1 METLEVTEVALEKS
15 NVIEAGAGT
24 GKTYSIAILV
34 LRLILEKKI
43 PVQEI
48 LMVTFTK
55 AAVAELE
62 TRIREFIA
70 LAYQSAQGIPIEDDT
85 IQAIVAESINQQGA
99 PASQQLLK
107 DALALM
113 DETSILTI
121 HGFCQKTLQEFAFE
135 TQQVFGAEALSPE
148 QQDEMSANSIHDY
161 WRKYIAPLGN
171 DLLAHINPYLKVEVL
186 EGMLKQALS
195 GKQFNLPI
203 TPRTP
208 LLDSAHQEELLAT
221 IQVAEIE
228 RDTCW
233 DSLCDEFANNEPAYK
248 VAIQQNTTAKR
259 YFSELEDPNEIITQ
273 IEERKESKY
282 ISLAGLR

>member
-1 METLEVTEVALEKS
+1 MEILEVTEVALEKS

-43 PVQEI
+43 PIQEI

-70 LAYQSAQGIPIEDDT
+70 LAYQSAKGIPIEDTT
-85 IQAIVAESINQQGA
+85 IAAIVADSINREDASSTQQV
-99 PASQQLLK
+99 LK

-135 TQQVFGAEALSPE
+135 TQQIFGAEALSPE
-148 QQDEMSANSIHDY
+148 QQIEMSANSIHHH
-161 WRKYIAPLGN
+161 WRRFIAPLGN
-171 DLLAHINPYLKVEVL
+171 DLLEHINPYLKIAAL
-186 EGMLKQALS
+186 ENMVKQALS

-203 TPRTP
+203 MPRTP
-208 LLDSAHQEELLAT
+208 LLDNAHQQELLAT
-221 IQVAEIE
+221 IQVAE
-228 RDTCW
+228 
-233 DSLCDEFANNEPAYK
+233 K
-248 VAIQQNTTAKR
+248 
-259 YFSELEDPNEIITQ
+259 
-273 IEERKESKY
+273 
-282 ISLAGLR
+282 